1 MAKDIHNAAG
11 YGSLKEIQ
19 RFLAAG
25 VDVDL
30 LDADGNTP
38 LLRACRFGQIHAA
51 QLLVNEGASV
61 NASSSGWTGRT
72 PLHVASA
79 LGSAPLVEFLLDQGA
94 RLEAADDRGWT
105 PLMCAASQGMHSIA
119 KILINRGAKLD
130 AQDKDGYTALVHA
143 FEINSGPYTD
153 RFNVIELL
161 LDRGCNPNLVDA
173 QGKTALDLAIEIDR
187 DSELIARLQKA
198 VGKPVTAEQWDMV
211 GGDECVL
218 CKGLARWKPS
228 KQHPDYIAPD
238 VIESWLGVSP
248 PGRVKFASGTMYR
261 GKVLIKRRRSI
272 TGTVKNVPALGNECI
287 TTR

>member
-51 QLLVNEGASV
+51 QLLVNEGALV

-72 PLHVASA
+72 PLHIASA
-79 LGSAPLVEFLLDQGA
+79 LGSVPLVELLLDLGA

-105 PLMCAASQGMHSIA
+105 PLMCAASQGMHSIV
-119 KILINRGAKLD
+119 KILIDRGAKLD

-143 FEINSGPYTD
+143 FEINSGRYTD

-161 LDRGCNPNLVDA
+161 LDRGCNPEVRGD
-173 QGKTALDLAIEIDR
+173 
-187 DSELIARLQKA
+187 IA
-198 VGKPVTAEQWDMV
+198 
-211 GGDECVL
+211 
-218 CKGLARWKPS
+218 S
-228 KQHPDYIAPD
+228 
-238 VIESWLGVSP
+238 
-248 PGRVKFASGTMYR
+248 
-261 GKVLIKRRRSI
+261 SI
-272 TGTVKNVPALGNECI
+272 TTAFDG
-287 TTR
+287 